1 MKKLITCGAAVLA
14 VFCACDKN
22 IEPEPAPLAPPAEV
36 WLSASSGT
44 SLTFSWTEVE
54 DAVRYALRL
63 DRSDDGSNVSQT
75 SVTGTSHTFSGLETG
90 TEYVFK
96 VRAVASDDKLSSSY
110 SEEYKALIPTRNPTI
125 PMMIPTFPTAPTNS
139 SGYPLTRTPTGWPLR
154 SPEPRAAECTPPAA
168 AAAVSFM

>member
-63 DRSDDGSNVSQT
+63 DRSDDGFDRLFLGGSLFFVGGDRERLGNRGGLDDRRGKSGMYSTMQKIMREISWEILPLPGEST
-75 SVTGTSHTFSGLETG
+75 CGPQKKIFLCFS
-90 TEYVFK
+90 
-96 VRAVASDDKLSSSY
+96 
-110 SEEYKALIPTRNPTI
+110 
-125 PMMIPTFPTAPTNS
+125 
-139 SGYPLTRTPTGWPLR
+139 
-154 SPEPRAAECTPPAA
+154 
-168 AAAVSFM
+168 